1 MEPQKSPYGQPYGQ
15 YEQYQQYGQP
25 QGQPEPAYAPEPQ
38 PRLDAG
44 KLWAGGVM
52 TAVIA
57 ALTAVVALL
66 LVRGVL
72 DIPVFAPAGD
82 GLMNIAT
89 TGTLAMGAAVTALL
103 ATALLNLLIVATPR
117 PGSFFSWIIGLAT
130 AVMVLL
136 PFTTSLTWE
145 AKFGTAG
152 VYLVIG
158 IAIGSLLSAVGRG
171 AIRRF

>member
-1 MEPQKSPYGQPYGQ
+1 MEPKNSPYGPSYSQ
-15 YEQYQQYGQP
+15 YEQYGQP
-25 QGQPEPAYAPEPQ
+25 PPYGQPEPAYPPEPQ

-44 KLWAGGVM
+44 KLWAGGLM

-72 DIPVFAPAGD
+72 GVPVFAPQGA
-82 GLMNIAT
+82 GLMGNAT
-89 TGTLAMGAAVTALL
+89 TGALAGGAAMAALA
-103 ATALLNLLIVATPR
+103 ATVLLHLLIVATPR
-117 PGSFFSWIIGLAT
+117 PERFFTWIIGLAT

-136 PFTTSLTWE
+136 PFTTGLTWQ
-145 AKFGTAG
+145 AKLGTAG

-158 IAIGSLLSAVGRG
+158 IAIGSLLSSVARG
-171 AIRRF
+171 AVRRS